1 MNQPTSAY
9 IGASWAVLGIGIC
22 AFLLGLWNAQMALNE
37 KGFYFAVLCLGLYS
51 AISLQKTV
59 RDQVEGIPTSG
70 LYVSISWTALAI
82 SIILIAVGLWNA
94 TLSLSEKGFYSIAF
108 VMTLFA
114 VITIQKNTRD
124 LNNAKN
130 GFVMPEPTLL
140 DKFTK
145 DEMIN

>member
-51 AISLQKTV
+51 AISLQKAV
-59 RDQVEGIPTSG
+59 RDKADGIQTSN
-70 LYVSISWTALAI
+70 LYMSISWTALAI
-82 SIILIAVGLWNA
+82 SVVLIAVGLWNA
-94 TLSLSEKGFYSIAF
+94 TLTLSEKGFYSIAF

-124 LNNAKN
+124 LDNARKSN
-130 GFVMPEPTLL
+130 MGWVDNVNL
-140 DKFTK
+140 TK
-145 DEMIN
+145 EIVE